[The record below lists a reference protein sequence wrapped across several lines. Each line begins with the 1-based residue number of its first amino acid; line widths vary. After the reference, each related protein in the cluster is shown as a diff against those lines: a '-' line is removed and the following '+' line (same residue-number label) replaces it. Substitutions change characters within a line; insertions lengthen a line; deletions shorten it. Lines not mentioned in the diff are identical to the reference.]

1 MITGTYKECD
11 KMAKQILKESIFQRH
26 SNNYEIYDKVIII
39 NANSLDMEENYKL
52 RQLARDYGLNYW
64 ISDCSNNRILFPHSN
79 KNNISHVTGRIAY
92 IEDIEIKNTNE
103 YISFKMDSYHSFEYS
118 LHMISEWLEDKYD
131 IEIKYNVKK
140 SNFTIKI
147 FK

>member
-1 MITGTYKECD
+1 
-11 KMAKQILKESIFQRH
+11 MAKQILKENIFQRH

-64 ISDCSNNRILFPHSN
+64 ISDCSTNRILFPHSN
-79 KNNISHVTGRIAY
+79 ENNISHVTGRIAY
-92 IEDIEIKNTNE
+92 IEDIKIKNTNE

>member
-1 MITGTYKECD
+1 
-11 KMAKQILKESIFQRH
+11 MAKQILKESLFQRH

-52 RQLARDYGLNYW
+52 RQLARDYGFNYW
-64 ISDCSNNRILFPHSN
+64 ISDCSNNRILFPHSS

-92 IEDIEIKNTNE
+92 IEDIEIENTNE

>member
-1 MITGTYKECD
+1 
-11 KMAKQILKESIFQRH
+11 MAKQILKESLFQRH

-52 RQLARDYGLNYW
+52 RQLARDYGFNYW

-79 KNNISHVTGRIAY
+79 ENNISHVTGRIAY
-92 IEDIEIKNTNE
+92 IEDIKIKNTNE